1 MSSAVER
8 QETAYYSQLDEEACT
23 GLEQFNP
30 KDFIPSK
37 GCILI
42 VLPPKKERSD
52 GGIFLPTDALVESS
66 CGRVAA
72 VPTDSNCPVE
82 IGDWVVMR
90 VMGGDKVPFEGRS
103 DMRLLHYTDDASS
116 DILGFF
122 KNPDCR

>member
-8 QETAYYSQLDEEACT
+8 QETAYYGQITEQACT
-23 GLEQFNP
+23 GLEHFQP
-30 KDFIPSK
+30 EDFICSK
-37 GCILI
+37 GSVLI
-42 VLPPKKERSD
+42 VLPPKKEKTD
-52 GGIFLPTDALVESS
+52 GGIFLPTDAMVESS

-72 VPTDSNCPVE
+72 VPPDENCPVE
-82 IGDWVVMR
+82 VGDWVVMR
-90 VMGGDKVPFEGRS
+90 LMAGDKMPFQGRD